1 MRLLRIVR
9 STKAESGGPIEGAIL
24 TSEILVREGHDVEVL
39 ALEAEE
45 IADQRSFPFPV
56 TRLGRGTSR
65 YGYNHRLV
73 PWLRHNAPRFD
84 AVVLHGLWNYSSV
97 GSWRALRHLDIP
109 YFVYTHGMM
118 DPWFREAYPLK
129 HLAKQL
135 YWWLGEGRVLRDARA
150 VFFTSEEE
158 RMRAQHVF
166 SGYSYNERVVL
177 YGAADPV
184 GDPERQKK
192 VFLNAFP
199 QLKGRRFLMFL
210 GRIHPKK
217 GCDLLLRAFAETLG
231 SIDDD
236 IDLVMAGPDQLG
248 WVDKLQTMASEL
260 GVNRRVHWTG
270 MLTGDLKWGGLR
282 SAEAEILPSHQ
293 ENFGIVVAEALAC
306 STPVLISNK
315 VNIWREVEKAG
326 AGLVAPDT
334 IEGTQTLLRSFWGKS
349 EEDRMRMRTAART
362 AFLEAF
368 NIEAAGLDLIR
379 QLGFSNDSPV
389 TPRRSGSTESA
400 RA

>member
-9 STKAESGGPIEGAIL
+9 STRPESGGPIEGLIR
-24 TSEILVREGHDVEVL
+24 TSEILVREGHEVEVL
-39 ALEAEE
+39 ALESEDIGAH
-45 IADQRSFPFPV
+45 DSFPFVV
-56 TRLGRGTSR
+56 TRLGGGIGK
-65 YGYNHRLV
+65 YGYNHRLA
-73 PWLRHNAPRFD
+73 PWIRHNARRFD

-97 GSWRALRHLDIP
+97 GSWRALRHMDVP

-129 HLAKQL
+129 HLAKQV

-158 RMRAQHVF
+158 RVRARNVF

-177 YGAADPV
+177 YGTADPA
-184 GDPERQKK
+184 GNKDSEKA

-199 QLKGRRFLMFL
+199 QLKGRRFLLFL

-217 GCDLLLRAFAETLG
+217 GCDILLRAFAEMLG
-231 SIDDD
+231 HLADD

-248 WVDKLQTMASEL
+248 WVDKLQSLARDL
-260 GVNRRVHWTG
+260 GIDKRVHWTG
-270 MLTGDLKWGGLR
+270 MLKGELKWGGLR
-282 SAEAEILPSHQ
+282 LAEAEILPSHQ
-293 ENFGIVVAEALAC
+293 ENFGIVVAEAMAC

-315 VNIWREVEKAG
+315 VNIWREVETAG

-334 IEGTQTLLRSFWGKS
+334 IEGTRALLRSFFERS
-349 EEDRMRMRTAART
+349 EEDRTRMRTAARN
-362 AFLEAF
+362 AFLETF
-368 NIEAAGLDLIR
+368 KIEAAGLDLIR
-379 QLGFSNDSPV
+379 QLGFSNDGSP
-389 TPRRSGSTESA
+389 REG
-400 RA
+400 